1 MPGTGAEPAPA
12 DMASGTGEA
21 VTVAGEMRRLLEQEL
36 AARPAPPIGDLV
48 TESVRLGRR
57 RRRNRRAA
65 GVGIAAALATGA
77 VLLGPTVVGVGLP
90 VPGDGPPDVGAP
102 GVGQPAAPAGS
113 VTPDAKLAG
122 ATSIAPVSPATGEP
136 TVRSGCDING
146 GTATVTALPAAPTEV
161 ANCPVAVWD
170 LDIPPVAIGDTA
182 PVTAEGALELLT
194 RLLPAGRISGY
205 AKGDP
210 AESAGVAVQL
220 QLDRGDGPLLIRFSL
235 SADQLP
241 DDVLAAGC
249 AAGQICYP
257 LANGGTVIFDDVSDA
272 CLGGR
277 SVRYHRADGTLIRLD
292 LARCRGGPA
301 RSTPLPTA
309 LTGQEALAVVLDPR
323 WGGRLPADLVRE
335 GAVRFGELP
344 VAEHPLTGTR

>member
-1 MPGTGAEPAPA
+1 
-12 DMASGTGEA
+12 
-21 VTVAGEMRRLLEQEL
+21 MRRLLEQEL

-48 TESVRLGRR
+48 AESVRLGRR

-77 VLLGPTVVGVGLP
+77 VLLVPAVVGVGLP
-90 VPGDGPPDVGAP
+90 VPGGEPPDVGAP
-102 GVGQPAAPAGS
+102 GVGQPVAPAGS
-113 VTPDAKLAG
+113 VTPSAG
-122 ATSIAPVSPATGEP
+122 PAEATSIAAAPPATGEP
-136 TVRSGCDING
+136 TVRSGCDVNG

-161 ANCPVAVWD
+161 ANCPVAEVWD

-182 PVTAEGALELLT
+182 PATAEGALELLT
-194 RLLPAGRISGY
+194 RLLPDGRISGY

-210 AESAGVAVQL
+210 AGSAGAVAVQL
-220 QLDRGDGPLLIRFSL
+220 QLDRGDGPLLIRFSV
-235 SADQLP
+235 SSDQLP
-241 DDVLAAGC
+241 ADALAAGC

-257 LANGGTVIFDDVSDA
+257 LADGGTVTFDDVSDA

-277 SVRYHRADGTLIRLD
+277 SVRYHRADGTLIQLD
-292 LARCRGGPA
+292 LARCRGRPA

-323 WGGRLPADLVRE
+323 WGTRLPADLVRE
-335 GAVRFGELP
+335 GLVRFGELP
-344 VAEHPLTGTR
+344 VAGTR

>member
-1 MPGTGAEPAPA
+1 
-12 DMASGTGEA
+12 
-21 VTVAGEMRRLLEQEL
+21 MRRLLEQEL
-36 AARPAPPIGDLV
+36 AARPAPPIGELV
-48 TESVRLGRR
+48 AESVRLGRR

-77 VLLGPTVVGVGLP
+77 VLLVPTVVGVGLP
-90 VPGDGPPDVGAP
+90 VPGGGPPDVGAP

-113 VTPDAKLAG
+113 
-122 ATSIAPVSPATGEP
+122 TSIAPVSPATGEP
-136 TVRSGCDING
+136 TVRSGCDVNG

-170 LDIPPVAIGDTA
+170 LDIPPVTIGDTA

-205 AKGDP
+205 AKVDP
-210 AESAGVAVQL
+210 AGSAGVVAVQL

-277 SVRYHRADGTLIRLD
+277 SVRYHRADGTLIQLD

-323 WGGRLPADLVRE
+323 WGGRLPADLVRK
-335 GAVRFGELP
+335 GSARFGELP
-344 VAEHPLTGTR
+344 VAGTR